1 MFRFTDDVLVEPA
14 VVKQRSY
21 CNLATKDSLMISCCK
36 YKSKIQKNKMGLW
49 SCYGNGFSFIAL
61 GGCCEIE
68 FSQLEGLRQR
78 QSGLSISLLSSQ
90 HSVMAFYRAT
100 RSDQP
105 DLFVPV
111 PVYVSNNFFIHGTVE
126 EAGKRKRMKARAPP
140 PPNQPSAASR
150 IHSERKS
157 PAETAVVSDQNL
169 VSMKEN
175 MINRLV
181 DFTVILPSGVEQ
193 KSTVQGRSVAVPH
206 KLLTGLREVMARHLD
221 RISGK
226 AHKSYQKL
234 SVCDSHSKAVMDVLV
249 DLCSQYRLNPS
260 QHSLELKSSG
270 TQQVLSYKP
279 NTLIGALD
287 VETVLLKEKV
297 PEEKPKRPLP
307 RVPEKSV
314 RLVVNYLKTQKAV
327 VRVSPEVPL
336 HNIIPAICEKC
347 EVSQE
352 HIVLLRDGIT
362 GEELEL
368 TKSLEELG
376 IKELYAW
383 DRKKVPPS
391 KTQSEPSLNYREP
404 NRKASVSN
412 DAIEKEK
419 TRLLG
424 LFNADRSSSKTEE
437 YMRMNRDCEED
448 VFSSASTSEG
458 SLDVPGDQLM
468 QFTVKDFMSHG
479 QGFSTAPNSP
489 SVNSRSS
496 GLGPSLSLG
505 NISGMTANPE
515 VKKRRAPPPPVAT
528 PVLPNADVRG
538 QEKTAAQISKG
549 ASLNDLRKK
558 KRRAPLPP
566 AASAPP
572 TPAMPNRTEDREDKR
587 KSTMGDG
594 RQVPQKPPRGTTRGP
609 PQLVIPPPPPYP
621 PPGSGIVDPTVCY
634 RDADVTA
641 PTELVPK
648 QSLLSTRDNVYVVD
662 DTVLELSEVEETASE
677 SSCFASED
685 TTEDSGVMSSPSDIV
700 SLDSQNDSMKLRDIK
715 LVNGYTDSAE
725 VDGMCSTEAGPAK
738 NTSCHSV
745 GSDSAPQR
753 QDETMVLAKHEN
765 EDTFI
770 ATQLQQT
777 LADLNED
784 LEAVDDISN
793 SDSDYSNEALN
804 PHTRKNEV
812 AQDISISVPVT
823 VIDDAPEV
831 STSNSEENQE
841 MEMKV
846 PQNSSINSI
855 NTGYFTNKNNNA
867 GSFDKGHT
875 GGGAVCISKDLIR
888 QQPSENEFSH
898 LPVEQRRDM
907 FESLASSFEKRT
919 EKNLRLE
926 LSPKHG
932 VKSEERKSK
941 LSPSHCKTTA
951 EINTAKEKINPFN
964 EYSSRERSL
973 KKSKS
978 ELEIKWPPAKKVEVE
993 EVPSTPTWCHRAQNS
1008 GSNYEPKMGLTTF
1021 KVVPPKPE
1029 VRHFDRGVSLSTGA
1043 IKIDELGNLIGPN
1056 TGVSKHIPDSSSDE
1070 SEEIHIG
1077 RVKAFWRSSS
1087 MEKQSDDSAE
1097 HFPKKSAVP
1106 TSSKPF
1112 TVKHEHKPVCLAVPK
1127 PVAPQTVT
1135 SQVTERQSENER
1147 TRLPLPVTQS
1157 QVIPLAV
1164 PAINKDKLELPFTKP
1179 HRRTSSQY
1187 VASAIARHISA
1198 TTFKSDTVEYHEKDE
1213 NKQGAGEVKTEAEV
1227 SPKRCIIVAKYS
1239 PVEAE
1244 SAETRETLSSI
1255 FTSSQKASHRFTPGD
1270 NSSMENKIVN
1280 IRAPNQAT
1288 PLSFYKKNGS
1298 VPLTKSSSKDNNS
1311 AEEDHGLNSKQS
1323 IAEKKARLMFD
1334 QKCETLAYT
1343 NSGSSPKSPD
1353 LQGIPSS
1360 FGSSLRVT
1368 KWPPANSVSSFKTST
1383 ELNGAPANAE
1393 LEQEEKPD
1401 DSDINAVSEGDVN
1414 VQTNIFGPKKKF
1426 KPVVQKPVPK
1436 DTSLHSALME
1446 AIQTGGGKEKL
1457 RKVSN
1462 SALNGNHRKPS
1473 YTEPENARLALL
1485 SAIRGHSGT
1494 SKLKKISSLASEELQ
1509 RFRDAELSLKKAEDL
1524 QEEQLY
1530 IPPAPAQ
1537 PPPPPPTQLSAV
1549 APKSSATVTGNPLD
1563 AREALMEAIRSGAGA
1578 AKLRKYPQAFMLMFG
1593 IGIKSYEL
1601 LIRAAYHSVGS
1612 QRSQDLAEKSEIFR
1626 IQESP
1631 HSHHSQTIVVNKPL
1645 TTEQSLAQAE
1655 DYS

>member
-1 MFRFTDDVLVEPA
+1 METLVRPGA
-14 VVKQRSY
+14 
-21 CNLATKDSLMISCCK
+21 
-36 YKSKIQKNKMGLW
+36 SKPPTG
-49 SCYGNGFSFIAL
+49 
-61 GGCCEIE
+61 
-68 FSQLEGLRQR
+68 
-78 QSGLSISLLSSQ
+78 
-90 HSVMAFYRAT
+90 
-100 RSDQP
+100 
-105 DLFVPV
+105 
-111 PVYVSNNFFIHGTVE
+111 
-126 EAGKRKRMKARAPP
+126 KRMKARAPP

-150 IHSERKS
+150 IHSEPKS
-157 PAETAVVSDQNL
+157 PADTAVISDQNL

-181 DFTVILPSGVEQ
+181 DFTVVLPSGVEQ
-193 KSTVQGRSVAVPH
+193 KCTVQG
-206 KLLTGLREVMARHLD
+206 
-221 RISGK
+221 
-226 AHKSYQKL
+226 
-234 SVCDSHSKAVMDVLV
+234 SKAVMDVLV
-249 DLCSQYRLNPS
+249 DLCSQYHLNPS

-287 VETVLLKEKV
+287 VQTVLLKEKI
-297 PEEKPKRPLP
+297 PEEKAKRPLP

-383 DRKKVPPS
+383 DRKK
-391 KTQSEPSLNYREP
+391 EP
-404 NRKASVSN
+404 NRKASVSS

-424 LFNADRSSSKTEE
+424 LFNADRGSSK
-437 YMRMNRDCEED
+437 
-448 VFSSASTSEG
+448 
-458 SLDVPGDQLM
+458 
-468 QFTVKDFMSHG
+468 
-479 QGFSTAPNSP
+479 GFSTAPNSP

-496 GLGPSLSLG
+496 SLGSSLSLG

-528 PVLPNADVRG
+528 PVLPNTEVRG
-538 QEKTAAQISKG
+538 QERTAAQISQG

-609 PQLVIPPPPPYP
+609 PELVIPPPPPYP
-621 PPGSGIVDPTVCY
+621 PPGSDIVDPTVCY
-634 RDADVTA
+634 READVTA

-648 QSLLSTRDNVYVVD
+648 QSLLSTHDNVYVVD

-685 TTEDSGVMSSPSDIV
+685 TTEDSGVVSSPSDIV
-700 SLDSQNDSMKLRDIK
+700 SLDSQNDSMKLREIK
-715 LVNGYTDSAE
+715 LVNGYTDPAE
-725 VDGMCSTEAGPAK
+725 ADAACGTE
-738 NTSCHSV
+738 TSPVQNASCDSV
-745 GSDSAPQR
+745 GPDSAPLSR
-753 QDETMVLAKHEN
+753 QDEAKALAKHED

-770 ATQLQQT
+770 AAQLQQT
-777 LADLNED
+777 LADLDED
-784 LEAVDDISN
+784 LEAVDGVSN
-793 SDSDYSNEALN
+793 SDSDYTSETLN
-804 PHTRKNEV
+804 PHIIKAEA
-812 AQDISISVPVT
+812 AQDVSISVPVT
-823 VIDDAPEV
+823 IIDDAPEL
-831 STSNSEENQE
+831 SNSNSYENQE
-841 MEMKV
+841 IEIKV
-846 PQNSSINSI
+846 SQNISADSVNAR
-855 NTGYFTNKNNNA
+855 NFTNKNNNA

-875 GGGAVCISKDLIR
+875 DGAAVYKDLIY
-888 QQPSENEFSH
+888 QQQSENEFIH

-907 FESLASSFEKRT
+907 FESLTSSFEKRN

-926 LSPKHG
+926 PSPKHG
-932 VKSEERKSK
+932 MKSEECKSK
-941 LSPSHCKTTA
+941 LSPSHSKATA
-951 EINTAKEKINPFN
+951 EISTSKEKLSPVN
-964 EYSSRERSL
+964 ECSSRERSL

-978 ELEIKWPPAKKVEVE
+978 EIEIKWPPAKKTEV

-1008 GSNYEPKMGLTTF
+1008 GSSYEPKMGLTTF

-1029 VRHFDRGVSLSTGA
+1029 VRHFDRGVSVSTGA

-1056 TGVSKHIPDSSSDE
+1056 TSVSKHVQGFSSDE

-1097 HFPKKSAVP
+1097 HFPKKSAV
-1106 TSSKPF
+1106 TTNSKPF
-1112 TVKHEHKPVCLAVPK
+1112 TIKHDHKPVCLSAPK
-1127 PVAPQTVT
+1127 PAAPQTVT
-1135 SQVTERQSENER
+1135 TQVAERQSENER
-1147 TRLPLPVTQS
+1147 TKPALSVTPS
-1157 QVIPLAV
+1157 QVTPLAA
-1164 PAINKDKLELPFTKP
+1164 PAISKDKLELPFVKP

-1187 VASAIARHISA
+1187 VASAIARHINA
-1198 TTFKSDTVEYHEKDE
+1198 TTFKSDTMEYNEKDE
-1213 NKQGAGEVKTEAEV
+1213 NKQGAGEVKNEAEV

-1239 PVEAE
+1239 PVETE

-1270 NSSMENKIVN
+1270 NSGMENKVVN
-1280 IRAPNQAT
+1280 SRAPNQAT
-1288 PLSFYKKNGS
+1288 PVSFYKKNAS
-1298 VPLTKSSSKDNNS
+1298 VPFTKSSSKDNNS
-1311 AEEDHGLNSKQS
+1311 AEDDHGLNSKQS
-1323 IAEKKARLMFD
+1323 VAEKKTVFD
-1334 QKCETLAYT
+1334 QKCETLTHT
-1343 NSGSSPKSPD
+1343 NSASSLKSPD
-1353 LQGIPSS
+1353 LQGVPSS
-1360 FGSSLRVT
+1360 FSSSVRVT
-1368 KWPPANSVSSFKTST
+1368 KWRPANSVQVSSLKASP
-1383 ELNGAPANAE
+1383 ELNGAAANAE
-1393 LEQEEKPD
+1393 SEQEEKPD
-1401 DSDINAVSEGDVN
+1401 DADVNTVGELDVN

-1426 KPVVQKPVPK
+1426 KPVIQKPVPK

-1462 SALNGNHRKPS
+1462 GALNGNHGKPS
-1473 YTEPENARLALL
+1473 YAEPENERSALL
-1485 SAIRGHSGT
+1485 AAIRGHSGT
-1494 SKLKKISSLASEELQ
+1494 SKLKKISSLASQELQ
-1509 RFRDAELSLKKAEDL
+1509 RFRDAEQSLQKTEDL
-1524 QEEQLY
+1524 QEEQLC

-1537 PPPPPPTQLSAV
+1537 PPPPPPIQLSTA
-1549 APKSSATVTGNPLD
+1549 APKSSATASGNPVE
-1563 AREALMEAIRSGAGA
+1563 ARQALLEAIRSGAGA
-1578 AKLRKYPQAFMLMFG
+1578 AKLRKVP
-1593 IGIKSYEL
+1593 L
-1601 LIRAAYHSVGS
+1601 LV
-1612 QRSQDLAEKSEIFR
+1612 
-1626 IQESP
+1626 
-1631 HSHHSQTIVVNKPL
+1631 
-1645 TTEQSLAQAE
+1645 
-1655 DYS
+1655 

>member
-1 MFRFTDDVLVEPA
+1 METLVRPGA
-14 VVKQRSY
+14 
-21 CNLATKDSLMISCCK
+21 
-36 YKSKIQKNKMGLW
+36 SKPPTG
-49 SCYGNGFSFIAL
+49 
-61 GGCCEIE
+61 
-68 FSQLEGLRQR
+68 
-78 QSGLSISLLSSQ
+78 
-90 HSVMAFYRAT
+90 
-100 RSDQP
+100 
-105 DLFVPV
+105 
-111 PVYVSNNFFIHGTVE
+111 
-126 EAGKRKRMKARAPP
+126 KRMKARAPP

-150 IHSERKS
+150 IQSEPKS
-157 PAETAVVSDQNL
+157 PAETAVTSDQNL

-181 DFTVILPSGVEQ
+181 DFTVVLPSGVEQ
-193 KSTVQGRSVAVPH
+193 KCTVQG
-206 KLLTGLREVMARHLD
+206 
-221 RISGK
+221 
-226 AHKSYQKL
+226 
-234 SVCDSHSKAVMDVLV
+234 SKAVMDILV

-287 VETVLLKEKV
+287 VQTVLLKEKI

-404 NRKASVSN
+404 NRKASVSS

-424 LFNADRSSSKTEE
+424 LFNADRRSSKTEE
-437 YMRMNRDCEED
+437 YLRMNRDCGEED
-448 VFSSASTSEG
+448 AFSSASTSEG
-458 SLDVPGDQLM
+458 SLD
-468 QFTVKDFMSHG
+468 
-479 QGFSTAPNSP
+479 GFSTAPNSP

-496 GLGPSLSLG
+496 SLGSSVSLG

-528 PVLPNADVRG
+528 PVLPNAEVRG
-538 QEKTAAQISKG
+538 QERTAAQISQG

-572 TPAMPNRTEDREDKR
+572 TPAIPNRTEDREDKR

-594 RQVPQKPPRGTTRGP
+594 RQVPQKPPRGTARGP

-621 PPGSGIVDPTVCY
+621 PPGSDIVDPTVCY
-634 RDADVTA
+634 READVTA

-648 QSLLSTRDNVYVVD
+648 QSLLSTHDNVYVVD

-685 TTEDSGVMSSPSDIV
+685 TTEDSGVVSSPSDIV
-700 SLDSQNDSMKLRDIK
+700 SLESQNDSMKLRDLK
-715 LVNGYTDSAE
+715 LVNGYTDPAE
-725 VDGMCSTEAGPAK
+725 ADAACGTEMGPVQDAY
-738 NTSCHSV
+738 CDSV
-745 GSDSAPQR
+745 GPDRAALSR
-753 QDETMVLAKHEN
+753 QDEATALAKHEN

-770 ATQLQQT
+770 AAQFQQT
-777 LADLNED
+777 LADLDED
-784 LEAVDDISN
+784 LEAEDGVSN
-793 SDSDYSNEALN
+793 SDSDYTSEALN
-804 PHTRKNEV
+804 PHIRKAEA
-812 AQDISISVPVT
+812 AQDVSISVPVT
-823 VIDDAPEV
+823 IIDDAPEV
-831 STSNSEENQE
+831 NISNSYENQE
-841 MEMKV
+841 VEIKV
-846 PQNSSINSI
+846 SQNISANVNDSVNAR
-855 NTGYFTNKNNNA
+855 NFTNKNNNA

-875 GGGAVCISKDLIR
+875 DGGAVYKDLIY
-888 QQPSENEFSH
+888 QQPSENEFIH

-907 FESLASSFEKRT
+907 FESLTSSFEKRN

-926 LSPKHG
+926 PSPKHG
-932 VKSEERKSK
+932 VKSEECKSK
-941 LSPSHCKTTA
+941 LSPSHSKVMA
-951 EINTAKEKINPFN
+951 EISTAKEKLNPVN
-964 EYSSRERSL
+964 ECSSRERSL

-978 ELEIKWPPAKKVEVE
+978 ELEIKWPPAKKTEV

-1008 GSNYEPKMGLTTF
+1008 GSSYEPKMGLTTF

-1029 VRHFDRGVSLSTGA
+1029 VRHFDRGVSVSTGA

-1056 TGVSKHIPDSSSDE
+1056 TSVSKHIQGFSSDE

-1087 MEKQSDDSAE
+1087 MEKQSDDAAE
-1097 HFPKKSAVP
+1097 HFPKKSTV
-1106 TSSKPF
+1106 TTNSKPF
-1112 TVKHEHKPVCLAVPK
+1112 TIKHEHKPVSPSAPK
-1127 PVAPQTVT
+1127 PAAPQTVT
-1135 SQVTERQSENER
+1135 TLVAERQSENER
-1147 TRLPLPVTQS
+1147 TKPALSVAQS
-1157 QVIPLAV
+1157 QVSPSAAPAV
-1164 PAINKDKLELPFTKP
+1164 SKDKLELPFIKP

-1187 VASAIARHISA
+1187 VASAIARHINA
-1198 TTFKSDTVEYHEKDE
+1198 TTFKSDTMEYNEKDE
-1213 NKQGAGEVKTEAEV
+1213 NKQGAGEVKNEVEV

-1239 PVEAE
+1239 PVETE

-1255 FTSSQKASHRFTPGD
+1255 FACSQKASHRFTPGD
-1270 NSSMENKIVN
+1270 NSGMENKVVN

-1288 PLSFYKKNGS
+1288 PVSFYKKNAS
-1298 VPLTKSSSKDNNS
+1298 VPLTKSSSKDTNS
-1311 AEEDHGLNSKQS
+1311 AEDDHGLNSKQS
-1323 IAEKKARLMFD
+1323 VAEKKTVFD
-1334 QKCETLAYT
+1334 QKCETLTYINLT
-1343 NSGSSPKSPD
+1343 SSLKSPD
-1353 LQGIPSS
+1353 LQGVPSS
-1360 FGSSLRVT
+1360 FSSPLRVT
-1368 KWPPANSVSSFKTST
+1368 KWRPTNGVQVSSLKASP
-1383 ELNGAPANAE
+1383 ELNGVAANAE
-1393 LEQEEKPD
+1393 SEQDEKPD
-1401 DSDINAVSEGDVN
+1401 DSDVNTVGELDVN

-1426 KPVVQKPVPK
+1426 KPVIQKPVPK

-1462 SALNGNHRKPS
+1462 GALNGNHGKPS
-1473 YTEPENARLALL
+1473 YTEPENERSALL
-1485 SAIRGHSGT
+1485 AAIRGHSGI
-1494 SKLKKISSLASEELQ
+1494 SKLKKISSLASQELQ
-1509 RFRDAELSLKKAEDL
+1509 RFRDAEQSSQKAEDL
-1524 QEEQLY
+1524 QEEQLC
-1530 IPPAPAQ
+1530 IPTAPAQ
-1537 PPPPPPTQLSAV
+1537 PPPPPPIQLSAA
-1549 APKSSATVTGNPLD
+1549 APKSSATASGNPVE
-1563 AREALMEAIRSGAGA
+1563 ARQALLEAIRSGAGA
-1578 AKLRKYPQAFMLMFG
+1578 AKLRKV
-1593 IGIKSYEL
+1593 KVL
-1601 LIRAAYHSVGS
+1601 LYFTVDGTTYVCHVFRT
-1612 QRSQDLAEKSEIFR
+1612 IF
-1626 IQESP
+1626 
-1631 HSHHSQTIVVNKPL
+1631 KL
-1645 TTEQSLAQAE
+1645 F
-1655 DYS
+1655 

>member
-1 MFRFTDDVLVEPA
+1 METLVRPGA
-14 VVKQRSY
+14 
-21 CNLATKDSLMISCCK
+21 
-36 YKSKIQKNKMGLW
+36 SKPPTG
-49 SCYGNGFSFIAL
+49 
-61 GGCCEIE
+61 
-68 FSQLEGLRQR
+68 R
-78 QSGLSISLLSSQ
+78 
-90 HSVMAFYRAT
+90 
-100 RSDQP
+100 
-105 DLFVPV
+105 
-111 PVYVSNNFFIHGTVE
+111 
-126 EAGKRKRMKARAPP
+126 RMKARAPP
-140 PPNQPSAASR
+140 PPNQPSPASR
-150 IHSERKS
+150 IQSEPKS
-157 PAETAVVSDQNL
+157 PAETAVTSDQNL

-181 DFTVILPSGVEQ
+181 DFTVVLPSGVEQ
-193 KSTVQGRSVAVPH
+193 KCTVQG
-206 KLLTGLREVMARHLD
+206 
-221 RISGK
+221 
-226 AHKSYQKL
+226 
-234 SVCDSHSKAVMDVLV
+234 SKAVMDVLV

-287 VETVLLKEKV
+287 VQTVLLKEKI

-383 DRKKVPPS
+383 DRKK
-391 KTQSEPSLNYREP
+391 EP
-404 NRKASVSN
+404 NRKASVSS

-424 LFNADRSSSKTEE
+424 LFNADRRSSKTEE
-437 YMRMNRDCEED
+437 YLNRDCGEED

-458 SLDVPGDQLM
+458 SLD
-468 QFTVKDFMSHG
+468 
-479 QGFSTAPNSP
+479 GFSTAPNSP

-496 GLGPSLSLG
+496 SLGSSLSLG

-528 PVLPNADVRG
+528 PVLPNAEVRG
-538 QEKTAAQISKG
+538 QERTAAQISQG

-572 TPAMPNRTEDREDKR
+572 TPAIPNRTEDREDKR

-621 PPGSGIVDPTVCY
+621 PPGSDIVDPTLCY
-634 RDADVTA
+634 READVTA

-648 QSLLSTRDNVYVVD
+648 QSPLSAHDNVSVVD
-662 DTVLELSEVEETASE
+662 DTALELSEVEETASE

-685 TTEDSGVMSSPSDIV
+685 TTEDSGVVSSPSDIV
-700 SLDSQNDSMKLRDIK
+700 SLESQNDSMKLRDIK
-715 LVNGYTDSAE
+715 LVNGYTDPA
-725 VDGMCSTEAGPAK
+725 EAGAVCGTGMSPVQSAP
-738 NTSCHSV
+738 CHSV
-745 GSDSAPQR
+745 GPDRAALR
-753 QDETMVLAKHEN
+753 QDEATALAKHEN

-770 ATQLQQT
+770 AAQFQQT
-777 LADLNED
+777 LADLDED
-784 LEAVDDISN
+784 LEEDGVSN
-793 SDSDYSNEALN
+793 SDSDYTSEALS
-804 PHTRKNEV
+804 PHIRKVEA
-812 AQDISISVPVT
+812 AQDVSISVPVT
-823 VIDDAPEV
+823 IIDDAPEV
-831 STSNSEENQE
+831 SISNSYENQE
-841 MEMKV
+841 VEIKV
-846 PQNSSINSI
+846 SQNISANVNDSVNAR
-855 NTGYFTNKNNNA
+855 NFTNKNNNA

-875 GGGAVCISKDLIR
+875 DGGAVYKDLIY
-888 QQPSENEFSH
+888 QQPSENEFIH

-907 FESLASSFEKRT
+907 FESLTSSFEKRN

-926 LSPKHG
+926 PSPKHG
-932 VKSEERKSK
+932 VKSEECKSK
-941 LSPSHCKTTA
+941 LSPSHSKA
-951 EINTAKEKINPFN
+951 MVEISTAKEKLNPVN
-964 EYSSRERSL
+964 ECSSKERSL

-978 ELEIKWPPAKKVEVE
+978 ELEIKWPPAKKPEV

-1008 GSNYEPKMGLTTF
+1008 GSSYEPKMGLTTF

-1029 VRHFDRGVSLSTGA
+1029 VRHFDRGVSVSTGA

-1056 TGVSKHIPDSSSDE
+1056 TSVSKHVQGFSSDE

-1097 HFPKKSAVP
+1097 HFPKKSAV
-1106 TSSKPF
+1106 TTNSKPF
-1112 TVKHEHKPVCLAVPK
+1112 TIKHEHKPVSPSAPK
-1127 PVAPQTVT
+1127 PSAPQTVT
-1135 SQVTERQSENER
+1135 TQVAERQFENER
-1147 TRLPLPVTQS
+1147 TKPALSVTQS
-1157 QVIPLAV
+1157 QVTPLAA
-1164 PAINKDKLELPFTKP
+1164 PAVSKDKLELPFVKP

-1187 VASAIARHISA
+1187 VASAIARHINA
-1198 TTFKSDTVEYHEKDE
+1198 TTFKSDTMEYNEKDE
-1213 NKQGAGEVKTEAEV
+1213 NKQGAGEVKNEVEV

-1239 PVEAE
+1239 PVETE

-1255 FTSSQKASHRFTPGD
+1255 FACSQKASHRFTPGD
-1270 NSSMENKIVN
+1270 NSGMENKVVN

-1288 PLSFYKKNGS
+1288 PVSFYKKNAS

-1311 AEEDHGLNSKQS
+1311 AEDDNGLNSKQS
-1323 IAEKKARLMFD
+1323 VAEKKTVFD
-1334 QKCETLAYT
+1334 QKCETLTHT
-1343 NSGSSPKSPD
+1343 NSASSLKSPD
-1353 LQGIPSS
+1353 LQGAPSS
-1360 FGSSLRVT
+1360 FSSCLRVT
-1368 KWPPANSVSSFKTST
+1368 KWRPTNGVQVGSLKASP
-1383 ELNGAPANAE
+1383 ELNGAAANAE
-1393 LEQEEKPD
+1393 SEQEEKPE
-1401 DSDINAVSEGDVN
+1401 DSDVNTVGELDFN

-1426 KPVVQKPVPK
+1426 KPVIQKPVPK

-1462 SALNGNHRKPS
+1462 GALNGSHGKPS
-1473 YTEPENARLALL
+1473 YTEPENERSALL
-1485 SAIRGHSGT
+1485 AAIRGHSGT
-1494 SKLKKISSLASEELQ
+1494 SKLKKISSLASQELQ
-1509 RFRDAELSLKKAEDL
+1509 RFRDAEQSSQKAEDL
-1524 QEEQLY
+1524 QEVQLCV
-1530 IPPAPAQ
+1530 PPAPAQ
-1537 PPPPPPTQLSAV
+1537 PPPPPPLQLAAA
-1549 APKSSATVTGNPLD
+1549 APKSSATASGNPVE
-1563 AREALMEAIRSGAGA
+1563 ARQALLEAIRSGAGA
-1578 AKLRKYPQAFMLMFG
+1578 AKLRKVP
-1593 IGIKSYEL
+1593 L
-1601 LIRAAYHSVGS
+1601 LV
-1612 QRSQDLAEKSEIFR
+1612 
-1626 IQESP
+1626 
-1631 HSHHSQTIVVNKPL
+1631 
-1645 TTEQSLAQAE
+1645 
-1655 DYS
+1655 

>member
-1 MFRFTDDVLVEPA
+1 METGSQRPRTPA
-14 VVKQRSY
+14 LPGQRP
-21 CNLATKDSLMISCCK
+21 AGEVGAREGAKA
-36 YKSKIQKNKMGLW
+36 
-49 SCYGNGFSFIAL
+49 AL
-61 GGCCEIE
+61 TPV
-68 FSQLEGLRQR
+68 
-78 QSGLSISLLSSQ
+78 LSSLPSL
-90 HSVMAFYRAT
+90 SVPPPPTFA
-100 RSDQP
+100 S
-105 DLFVPV
+105 
-111 PVYVSNNFFIHGTVE
+111 
-126 EAGKRKRMKARAPP
+126 AGIASCTGPSSEKWRGGPAMETLVRPGASKPPTGKRMKARAPP

-150 IHSERKS
+150 IHSEPKS
-157 PAETAVVSDQNL
+157 PADTAAISDQNL

-181 DFTVILPSGVEQ
+181 DFTVVLPSGVEQ
-193 KSTVQGRSVAVPH
+193 KCTVQG
-206 KLLTGLREVMARHLD
+206 
-221 RISGK
+221 
-226 AHKSYQKL
+226 
-234 SVCDSHSKAVMDVLV
+234 SKAVMDVLV
-249 DLCSQYRLNPS
+249 DLCSQYHLNPS

-287 VETVLLKEKV
+287 VQTVLLKEKI
-297 PEEKPKRPLP
+297 PEEKAKRPLP

-383 DRKKVPPS
+383 DRKK
-391 KTQSEPSLNYREP
+391 EP
-404 NRKASVSN
+404 NRKASVSS

-424 LFNADRSSSKTEE
+424 LFNADRESSKTEE
-437 YMRMNRDCEED
+437 YLRMNRDCGEED
-448 VFSSASTSEG
+448 VFSSTSTSEG
-458 SLDVPGDQLM
+458 SLD
-468 QFTVKDFMSHG
+468 
-479 QGFSTAPNSP
+479 GFSTAPNSP

-496 GLGPSLSLG
+496 SLGSSLSLG

-528 PVLPNADVRG
+528 PVLPNTEVRG
-538 QEKTAAQISKG
+538 QERTAAQISQG

-609 PQLVIPPPPPYP
+609 PELVIPPPPPYP
-621 PPGSGIVDPTVCY
+621 PPGSDIVDPTVCY
-634 RDADVTA
+634 READVTA

-648 QSLLSTRDNVYVVD
+648 QSLLSTHDNVYVVD

-685 TTEDSGVMSSPSDIV
+685 TTEDSGVVSSPSDIV
-700 SLDSQNDSMKLRDIK
+700 SLDSQNDSMKLREIK
-715 LVNGYTDSAE
+715 LVNGYTDPAE
-725 VDGMCSTEAGPAK
+725 ADAACGTE
-738 NTSCHSV
+738 TSPVQNASCDSV
-745 GSDSAPQR
+745 GPDSAPLSR
-753 QDETMVLAKHEN
+753 QDEAKALAKHED

-770 ATQLQQT
+770 AAQLQQT
-777 LADLNED
+777 LADLDED
-784 LEAVDDISN
+784 LEAVDGVSN
-793 SDSDYSNEALN
+793 SDSDYTSETLN
-804 PHTRKNEV
+804 PHIIKAEA
-812 AQDISISVPVT
+812 AQDVSISVPVT
-823 VIDDAPEV
+823 IIDDAPEL
-831 STSNSEENQE
+831 STSNSYENQE
-841 MEMKV
+841 IEIKV
-846 PQNSSINSI
+846 SQNISADSVNAR
-855 NTGYFTNKNNNA
+855 NFTNKNNNA

-875 GGGAVCISKDLIR
+875 DGAAVYKDLIY
-888 QQPSENEFSH
+888 QQQSENEFIH

-907 FESLASSFEKRT
+907 FESLTSSFEKRN

-926 LSPKHG
+926 PSPKHG
-932 VKSEERKSK
+932 MKSEECKSK
-941 LSPSHCKTTA
+941 LSPSHSKATA
-951 EINTAKEKINPFN
+951 EISTSKEKLSPVN
-964 EYSSRERSL
+964 ECSSRERSL

-978 ELEIKWPPAKKVEVE
+978 EIEIKWPPAKKTEV

-1008 GSNYEPKMGLTTF
+1008 GSSYEPKMGLTTF

-1029 VRHFDRGVSLSTGA
+1029 VRHFDRGVSVSTGA

-1056 TGVSKHIPDSSSDE
+1056 TSVSKHVQGFSSDE

-1097 HFPKKSAVP
+1097 HFPKKSAV
-1106 TSSKPF
+1106 TTNSKPF
-1112 TVKHEHKPVCLAVPK
+1112 TIKHDHKPVCLSAPK
-1127 PVAPQTVT
+1127 PAAPQTVT
-1135 SQVTERQSENER
+1135 TQVAERQSENER
-1147 TRLPLPVTQS
+1147 TKPALSVTPS
-1157 QVIPLAV
+1157 QVTPLAA
-1164 PAINKDKLELPFTKP
+1164 PAISKDKLELPFVKP

-1187 VASAIARHISA
+1187 VASAIARHINA
-1198 TTFKSDTVEYHEKDE
+1198 TTFKSDTMEYNEKDE
-1213 NKQGAGEVKTEAEV
+1213 NKQGAGEVKNEAEV

-1239 PVEAE
+1239 PVETE

-1270 NSSMENKIVN
+1270 NSGMENKVVN
-1280 IRAPNQAT
+1280 SRAPNQAT
-1288 PLSFYKKNGS
+1288 PVSFYKKNAS
-1298 VPLTKSSSKDNNS
+1298 VPFTKSSSKDNNS
-1311 AEEDHGLNSKQS
+1311 AEDDHGLNSKQS
-1323 IAEKKARLMFD
+1323 VAEKKTVFD
-1334 QKCETLAYT
+1334 QKCETLTHT
-1343 NSGSSPKSPD
+1343 NSASSLKSPD
-1353 LQGIPSS
+1353 LQGVPSS
-1360 FGSSLRVT
+1360 FSSSVRVT
-1368 KWPPANSVSSFKTST
+1368 KWRPANSVQVSSLKASP
-1383 ELNGAPANAE
+1383 ELNGAAANAE
-1393 LEQEEKPD
+1393 SEQEEKPD
-1401 DSDINAVSEGDVN
+1401 DADVNTVGELDVN

-1426 KPVVQKPVPK
+1426 KPVIQKPVPK

-1462 SALNGNHRKPS
+1462 GALNGNHGKPS
-1473 YTEPENARLALL
+1473 YAEPENERSALL
-1485 SAIRGHSGT
+1485 AAIRGHSGT
-1494 SKLKKISSLASEELQ
+1494 SKLKKISSLASQELQ
-1509 RFRDAELSLKKAEDL
+1509 RFRDAEQSLQKTEDL
-1524 QEEQLY
+1524 QEEQLC

-1537 PPPPPPTQLSAV
+1537 PPPPPPIQLSAA
-1549 APKSSATVTGNPLD
+1549 APKSSATASGNPVE
-1563 AREALMEAIRSGAGA
+1563 ARQALLEAIRSGAGA
-1578 AKLRKYPQAFMLMFG
+1578 AKLRKVP
-1593 IGIKSYEL
+1593 L
-1601 LIRAAYHSVGS
+1601 LV
-1612 QRSQDLAEKSEIFR
+1612 
-1626 IQESP
+1626 
-1631 HSHHSQTIVVNKPL
+1631 
-1645 TTEQSLAQAE
+1645 
-1655 DYS
+1655 

>member
-1 MFRFTDDVLVEPA
+1 
-14 VVKQRSY
+14 
-21 CNLATKDSLMISCCK
+21 
-36 YKSKIQKNKMGLW
+36 
-49 SCYGNGFSFIAL
+49 
-61 GGCCEIE
+61 
-68 FSQLEGLRQR
+68 
-78 QSGLSISLLSSQ
+78 
-90 HSVMAFYRAT
+90 
-100 RSDQP
+100 
-105 DLFVPV
+105 
-111 PVYVSNNFFIHGTVE
+111 
-126 EAGKRKRMKARAPP
+126 MKARAPP
-140 PPNQPSAASR
+140 PPNQPAASR

-157 PAETAVVSDQNL
+157 PAETAVISDQNL

-193 KSTVQGRSVAVPH
+193 KNTVQG
-206 KLLTGLREVMARHLD
+206 
-221 RISGK
+221 
-226 AHKSYQKL
+226 
-234 SVCDSHSKAVMDVLV
+234 SKAVMDVLV
-249 DLCSQYRLNPS
+249 DLCSQYHLNPS

-297 PEEKPKRPLP
+297 PEEKAKRPLP

-383 DRKKVPPS
+383 DRKK
-391 KTQSEPSLNYREP
+391 EP

-424 LFNADRSSSKTEE
+424 LFNTDRRSSKTEE
-437 YMRMNRDCEED
+437 YLRMNRDVQEED

-458 SLDVPGDQLM
+458 SLD
-468 QFTVKDFMSHG
+468 
-479 QGFSTAPNSP
+479 GFSTAPNSP

-496 GLGPSLSLG
+496 SLGPSLSLG

-515 VKKRRAPPPPVAT
+515 VKKRRAPPPPVVT
-528 PVLPNADVRG
+528 PVLPNVEVRG
-538 QEKTAAQISKG
+538 QEKTVAQISQG

-566 AASAPP
+566 TASAPP
-572 TPAMPNRTEDREDKR
+572 TPAMPNRTEDREDKK
-587 KSTMGDG
+587 KSTM
-594 RQVPQKPPRGTTRGP
+594 
-609 PQLVIPPPPPYP
+609 
-621 PPGSGIVDPTVCY
+621 
-634 RDADVTA
+634 
-641 PTELVPK
+641 E
-648 QSLLSTRDNVYVVD
+648 SLLSAHDNVYVVD

-685 TTEDSGVMSSPSDIV
+685 TTEDSGVVSSPSDIV

-715 LVNGYTDSAE
+715 LVNGYMDSAE
-725 VDGMCSTEAGPAK
+725 ADAMCGTETCPVK
-738 NTSCHSV
+738 NTSCDSV
-745 GSDSAPQR
+745 GSDSAPQSR
-753 QDETMVLAKHEN
+753 QDEAMALAKHDN

-770 ATQLQQT
+770 EAQLQQT
-777 LADLNED
+777 LADLDED
-784 LEAVDDISN
+784 LEAVDGMSN
-793 SDSDYSNEALN
+793 SDSDYINEALN
-804 PHTRKNEV
+804 PHIRKVEA
-812 AQDISISVPVT
+812 AQDVSISVPVT

-831 STSNSEENQE
+831 STSNSDENQE
-841 MEMKV
+841 MEMRV
-846 PQNSSINSI
+846 PQNISIDCV
-855 NTGYFTNKNNNA
+855 NTGNLTNKNNNA
-867 GSFDKGHT
+867 SSFDKGHT
-875 GGGAVCISKDLIR
+875 DGGAICVSKDLIH

-907 FESLASSFEKRT
+907 FESLTSSFEKRS

-926 LSPKHG
+926 PLPKHG
-932 VKSEERKSK
+932 VKSEECKSK
-941 LSPSHCKTTA
+941 LSPSHSKTTA
-951 EINTAKEKINPFN
+951 EINTAKDKLNPYN

-993 EVPSTPTWCHRAQNS
+993 EVPSAPTWCHRAQNS

-1021 KVVPPKPE
+1021 KVVPPRPE

-1043 IKIDELGNLIGPN
+1043 IKIDELGNLISPN
-1056 TGVSKHIPDSSSDE
+1056 TGVSKHIPGSSSDE

-1077 RVKAFWRSSS
+1077 KVKAFWRSSS

-1097 HFPKKSAVP
+1097 HFSKKSAVT

-1112 TVKHEHKPVCLAVPK
+1112 TVKHEHKPVCLAAPK
-1127 PVAPQTVT
+1127 LVAPQTVT
-1135 SQVTERQSENER
+1135 TQVAERQSENER
-1147 TRLPLPVTQS
+1147 TKLPLPVTQS
-1157 QVIPLAV
+1157 QVTPLAA
-1164 PAINKDKLELPFTKP
+1164 PTINKDKLELPFVKP

-1187 VASAIARHISA
+1187 VASAIARHINA
-1198 TTFKSDTVEYHEKDE
+1198 TTFKSDSVEYHEKDE

-1239 PVEAE
+1239 PVETE
-1244 SAETRETLSSI
+1244 SAETRETLSSV
-1255 FTSSQKASHRFTPGD
+1255 FTCSQKASHRFTPGD
-1270 NSSMENKIVN
+1270 NSGLENKVVN

-1288 PLSFYKKNGS
+1288 PLSFYKKNGG
-1298 VPLTKSSSKDNNS
+1298 VPLTKSSSKDNNG
-1311 AEEDHGLNSKQS
+1311 AEEDRGLNSKQS
-1323 IAEKKARLMFD
+1323 IAEKKTRLMFD
-1334 QKCETLAYT
+1334 QKCETLTLT
-1343 NSGSSPKSPD
+1343 NSASSLKSPD
-1353 LQGIPSS
+1353 LQGVPSS
-1360 FGSSLRVT
+1360 FSSSLRVA
-1368 KWPPANSVSSFKTST
+1368 KWPPANGVQVNSSKASP

-1393 LEQEEKPD
+1393 SEQEEKPD
-1401 DSDINAVSEGDVN
+1401 DSDINAVSEVDIN

-1426 KPVVQKPVPK
+1426 KPVIQKPVPK

-1462 SALNGNHRKPS
+1462 SALNGNHGKPS
-1473 YTEPENARLALL
+1473 YAEPENARSALL
-1485 SAIRGHSGT
+1485 AAIRGHSGT
-1494 SKLKKISSLASEELQ
+1494 SKLKKISSSASEELQ
-1509 RFRDAELSLKKAEDL
+1509 RFRDAELSLQKAEDL
-1524 QEEQLY
+1524 QEEQLC

-1537 PPPPPPTQLSAV
+1537 PPPPPPIQPSAA
-1549 APKSSATVTGNPLD
+1549 APKSSATVTGNPLE
-1563 AREALMEAIRSGAGA
+1563 ARQALMEAIRSGAAA
-1578 AKLRKYPQAFMLMFG
+1578 AKLRKVP
-1593 IGIKSYEL
+1593 L
-1601 LIRAAYHSVGS
+1601 LV
-1612 QRSQDLAEKSEIFR
+1612 
-1626 IQESP
+1626 
-1631 HSHHSQTIVVNKPL
+1631 
-1645 TTEQSLAQAE
+1645 
-1655 DYS
+1655 